1 VIKSRSLKW
10 VGHVVKME
18 EDRSAFKI
26 LIGTPYS
33 KETFREASGVDGRTI
48 LE

>member
-1 VIKSRSLKW
+1 
-10 VGHVVKME
+10 ME

-26 LIGTPYS
+26 ITGKPTERDLYEDLG
-33 KETFREASGVDGRTI
+33 ASGRTI